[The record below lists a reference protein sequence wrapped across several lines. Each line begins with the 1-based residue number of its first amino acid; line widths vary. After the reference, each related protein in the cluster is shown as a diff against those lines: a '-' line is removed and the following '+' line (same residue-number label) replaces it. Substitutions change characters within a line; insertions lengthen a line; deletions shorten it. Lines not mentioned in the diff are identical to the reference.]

1 MENVLDYLEKTA
13 KKYPT
18 QIAVEDENTSLMWAE
33 LVYRAKRIGSVLCDQ
48 MKRQDAVVI
57 VAEKSTQT
65 LAHMFGV
72 LYAGGFYVMVDPMQP

>member
-13 KKYPT
+13 KMYPT

-65 LAHMFGV
+65 LALMFGV
-72 LYAGGFYVMVDPMQP
+72 LYAGGFL